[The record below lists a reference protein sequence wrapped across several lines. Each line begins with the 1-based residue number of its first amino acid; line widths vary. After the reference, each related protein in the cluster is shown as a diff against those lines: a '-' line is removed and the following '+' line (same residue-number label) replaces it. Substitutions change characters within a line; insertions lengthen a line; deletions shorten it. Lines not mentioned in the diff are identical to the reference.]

1 MGFGISYQK
10 VGINRCG
17 KFVEPCRT
25 KGPKNLTPSP
35 SPFHGEGRTATQKLN
50 EPWRRISDL
59 VGANAETRDPKIRR
73 RCARK
78 LVSWIQRKWEAEY
91 SKTRGEAKKIQLTQ
105 GWDWDVG
112 KWRCVDRGGLSLEGI
127 CFRLGMQTR
136 ALDSLLRETMKIS
149 GQELLDGFCVRG
161 LRGCLIG
168 QLRLAAQKLWDS
180 PGEFAK
186 KRCMRPHPPTPSPFH
201 GEGENG
207 DPPWSP
213 LIKGGKTAAAL
224 RAPKRSR
231 YFRTQAWE
239 FLGLQDGE
247 EEFIRVR
254 ELLGKLDEVRG
265 ENDFSLEA
273 FAVSLGFG
281 SVKSFRRACLNVMG
295 RTLEQLERVLAKEVV
310 DYYLAAEDRVMREI
324 CLREDQFG
332 MRALEIYCG
341 DAEKVPD
348 EPFCDRWSTWEQCNP
363 EWVAAMREQFG

>member
-1 MGFGISYQK
+1 MGFGVSHQS

-17 KFVEPCRT
+17 KFMEPART
-25 KGPKNLTPSP
+25 KGPTNDPPLPPLIK
-35 SPFHGEGRTATQKLN
+35 GGRTAEGASRQAKPN

-59 VGANAETRDPKIRR
+59 VGKNAETTDPKVRK

-91 SKTRGEAKKIQLTQ
+91 SKERGDAKKVQLTQ
-105 GWDWDVG
+105 GWEWDVG
-112 KWRCVDRGGLSLEGI
+112 EWRCVNRGGLSLEGI
-127 CFRLGMQTR
+127 CFRLGMRTR
-136 ALDSLLRETMKIS
+136 ALDSLLRETLKIS

-186 KRCMRPHPPTPSPFH
+186 RRCMESSGP
-201 GEGENG
+201 ECNQN

-224 RAPKRSR
+224 RAPHVKRSK
-231 YFRTQAWE
+231 YFRTQPWE
-239 FLGLQDGE
+239 FFGLQEGE
-247 EEFIRVR
+247 EEFVRVR
-254 ELLGKLDEVRG
+254 ELLGKLDEVRA

-273 FAVSLGFG
+273 FAAGLGFG
-281 SVKSFRRACLNVMG
+281 STKSFRRACLNVMG

-324 CLREDQFG
+324 CLRDDAFG
-332 MRALEIYCG
+332 MRAREIYCG
-341 DAEKVPD
+341 DAEKSPT
-348 EPFCDRWSTWEQCNP
+348 EPFCDRWSTWEQCKP
-363 EWVAAMREQFG
+363 QWVETMRMEFG